1 MERRVRFIVVGAF
14 TLAAIFGVF
23 LFVYWMHAAGGITHT
38 RPLRVDFEGSAAGLR
53 PGSAVLYNGVRI
65 GEVTRIAFDRIRADF
80 VEADLA
86 IDATAPL
93 RKDARVGIEA
103 QGLLGTTVVAIYGVT
118 ADAPLLSG
126 PEPSLTAGP
135 STSLAEQ
142 ARAALTDIQS
152 LVADNKAPLNDI
164 LKNVDVFSEALKR
177 NSGKIDGIL
186 AGIDQFLGH
195 GPKPPPPQFLALR
208 APTEFPDLALTT
220 QIAVADVGAPVAFQ
234 TQKIVSRAGP
244 DSPLVLG
251 EAQWTDV
258 APKLIQLKLIEAF
271 ENAKLGASVSRPLD
285 GGAPDF
291 QLMLDLRR
299 FEIDTNSHQAT
310 IDLSVRLVGKEGRVA
325 AARIFSA
332 TAPSEAADGEKAA
345 QALSHAFDAAA
356 KEIVEWT
363 VAAAAK

>member
-14 TLAAIFGVF
+14 TLAAIVGVF
-23 LFVYWMHAAGGITHT
+23 LFVFWMHAAGGLSHT
-38 RPLRVDFEGSAAGLR
+38 RPLRVDFQGSAAGLR

-86 IDATAPL
+86 VDATAPL

-126 PEPSLTAGP
+126 AEPSLVAGP
-135 STSLAEQ
+135 STSLSEQ

-177 NSGKIDGIL
+177 NSSKIDGIL

-208 APTEFPDLALTT
+208 APTDIPDLALSV
-220 QIAVADVGAPVAFQ
+220 QIAVADVSAPVAFQ

-244 DSPLVLG
+244 DSPFTVG

-258 APKLIQLKLIEAF
+258 APKLIQLKLIESF

-299 FEIDTNSHQAT
+299 FEIDASAHQAV
-310 IDLSVRLVGKEGRVA
+310 IELSARLVGKDGRVA
-325 AARIFSA
+325 AAKVFTA
-332 TAPSEAADGEKAA
+332 KAPSAASDGAPAA
-345 QALSHAFDAAA
+345 QALSEAFDAEA

-363 VAAAAK
+363 VSAAGK